1 MGRIILD
8 SLHVFISLIFIMY
21 CWAIKGSLSD
31 GEFIIAL
38 MINYGLNRF
47 LSVTNEFTI
56 EEVEEVKDNKN

>member
-8 SLHVFISLIFIMY
+8 MLYIFITLILITC
-21 CWAIKGSLSD
+21 CWVKGSISD
-31 GEFIIAL
+31 GEFVIAL